1 MFFVKT
7 FFKSLYYIMSIVDT
21 KLINCNR
28 ITSVESNSG
37 NDSNPA
43 LFTNQLDETLILG
56 VGDEVSIER
65 SFISEVGAGNT
76 QVIEFKGASLNE
88 TQKIKYTEVIPSEI
102 RNDPFDDYYRMGYAN
117 VYQSSEKEHT
127 FNLKDNETY
136 IRYGYYVNADD
147 NPYYLTL
154 PRRFVVDELTNASET
169 RFTDKDSTAGGMTYF
184 TVQPDNY
191 SVADYYPYL
200 TKDNKYIPKLKIDGS
215 RYALYVLE
223 TTSFNHTTGKGD
235 DMMPYTEDGADANLW
250 RDHTAINTW
259 FPYNEIKKI
268 SIKKGFNTST
278 EIANQISNQLNES
291 NTPEQF
297 NIGYEVTGKR
307 YLKGIT
313 TMVTSPTYKLFN
325 CANIIS
331 MSATN
336 FDDYINNTKE
346 FDQPSDKAQLYYSS
360 YQYLGVK
367 RPELWQT
374 GRAIVGQN
382 RPRAQINPNSTIT
395 RFQRLRATRATDDLV
410 TQFEWSKTTLE
421 QISAYL
427 KAQELYP
434 ELFENLNT
442 LSSYTASPLVSDT
455 RFLHINKW
463 GAASG
468 SVNTG
473 FSYNNAL
480 GADGYLASNECLA
493 SIPLFIGYRK
503 ATENVYYEAD
513 NVPADTYAFGFA
525 TPEYDPQDK
534 KYYVVIHPETNGIG
548 GIPLE
553 LYNEASNA
561 TGVIEAGRP
570 IGYDPHFTAFGTAC
584 VLLNS
589 GSDIGNPLRPTTSE
603 ATEKTPSTAFEA
615 TAKYFTQRYVGANNP
630 ICQFNTETNRYEF
643 IQLHEA
649 MNVGNDRTAGDVG
662 DTPFIPQSPDA
673 GDVVYKFNPRI
684 ETFGFS
690 PNFKPYKKLVQVQL
704 NYPKLPSSTVPA
716 SDKTTNL
723 RAFDLLNENI
733 QPFTLFDSRS
743 GIFIDDWGVDKDK
756 WEQSLWGTMGF
767 SYEQFNAELTENNTL
782 LRRVDNLNFQSLK
795 YLTTNSEQATTDTKA
810 WVTNCFN
817 APMYELGLT
826 RGRAVIHY
834 EPAQDAFGLPTWQVK
849 GEIDVIP
856 AIVNKTE
863 SMVISSVNL
872 SKSMIRPYY
881 TIRSNIIE
889 DTTTNVNGALLPIV
903 SVVDKYS
910 AQGDFYFGNPSS
922 ITFTITKPTYI
933 SSITTSIHD
942 PDGKFANVNNSSA
955 IIYKVLKQKPAPP
968 NILEEILKEEKSK

>member
-1 MFFVKT
+1 
-7 FFKSLYYIMSIVDT
+7 MSIVDT

-65 SFISEVGAGNT
+65 SFISEVGAGNS
-76 QVIEFKGASLNE
+76 QVIEFKGATLKEN
-88 TQKIKYTEVIPSEI
+88 QIINYTKVTKTEI
-102 RNDPFDDYYRMGYAN
+102 RSDPYDEYYRMGYAN
-117 VYQSSEKEHT
+117 LYEAEEVPLV
-127 FNLKDNETY
+127 FNVKDNESH
-136 IRYGYYVNADD
+136 IRYGYYINADD

-154 PRRFVVDELTNASET
+154 PRRFVTDELGNASEK
-169 RFTDKDSTAGGMTYF
+169 RFTDKDSTAAGMTYF

-191 SVADYYPYL
+191 AVADYYPYL
-200 TKDNKYIPKLKIDGS
+200 TQDDKYIPKLKIDGS

-223 TTSFNHTTGKGD
+223 TTSFNHTTGQGD
-235 DMMPYTEDGADANLW
+235 RMMPYTPATDAKLF

-259 FPYNEIKKI
+259 YPYNEIKKI
-268 SIKKGFNTST
+268 SIKEGFNTST

-297 NIGYEVTGKR
+297 NIGYELSGKR
-307 YLKGIT
+307 YLKGLT

-336 FDDYINNTKE
+336 FDDYINNTKT

-382 RPRAQINPNSTIT
+382 RARAEINPNSTET
-395 RFQRLRATRATDDLV
+395 HYQRFRATRETDNIV
-410 TQFEWSKTTLE
+410 TQFEWSKDILE

-442 LSSYTASPLVSDT
+442 LEAYDTSPLVSDT

-463 GAASG
+463 GANSG

-473 FSYNNAL
+473 FSYNNCL
-480 GADGYLASNECLA
+480 GADGYLASNQCLA

-513 NVPADTYAFGFA
+513 NAPNDVYAFGFA
-525 TPEYDPQDK
+525 TPEYDPAEK
-534 KYYVVIHPETNGIG
+534 KYYVAIHPETNGIG

-553 LYNEASNA
+553 LYNEPTNA
-561 TGVIEAGRP
+561 TGELEAGRP
-570 IGYDPHFTAFGTAC
+570 IGYDPHFTAYGTAC

-589 GSDIGNPLRPTTSE
+589 GSDISNPLRPDTVEETP
-603 ATEKTPSTAFEA
+603 KTPSTALLS

-649 MNVGNDRTAGDVG
+649 MNVGNDRTAGDIG
-662 DTPFIPQSPDA
+662 NIPFIPQSPDA

-690 PNFKPYKKLVQVQL
+690 PNFKPYQKVAEVQL
-704 NYPKLPSSTVPA
+704 NYPKLPTSITPA
-716 SDKTTNL
+716 SDTQTNL

-743 GIFIDDWGVDKDK
+743 GIFIDDWGVDKDNWDK
-756 WEQSLWGTMGF
+756 SLWGTMGF
-767 SYEQFNAELTENNTL
+767 TYEQFNASLTQNNTL
-782 LRRVDNLNFQSLK
+782 LRRVDNFNFTSLK

-810 WVTNCFN
+810 WVTNSFN

-826 RGRAVIHY
+826 RGRSIITY
-834 EPAQDAFGLPTWQVK
+834 QPAQDPYGLPTWAVK
-849 GEIDVIP
+849 SSINIIP
-856 AIVNKTE
+856 AIINKTE
-863 SMVISSVNL
+863 SIVISSVNL
-872 SKSMIRPYY
+872 SRSMIRPYY

-903 SVVDKYS
+903 SIVDKYS

-922 ITFTITKPTYI
+922 ISFTMTKPTYI

-955 IIYKVLKQKPAPP
+955 VIYKVLKQRPAPP